1 MAREWIVVWAGR
13 HHRDRWDAL
22 CEEYRERVGRYMPAR
37 ELAVRA
43 RRVGDRGGA
52 GPERLENEGQAI
64 LAALPEPC
72 RLIAL
77 DRDAPASSSEAL
89 AELLVSSRAS
99 WPHSVAFA
107 VGSDLGLAPAVLQRA
122 WRRLSF
128 GPLTLPHELA
138 RLVLWEQLYRVSA
151 IATGSGYH
159 RKSAGSLI

>member
-1 MAREWIVVWAGR
+1 MAREWVVVWAGR
-13 HHRDRWDAL
+13 HRRDRWDAL
-22 CEEYRERVGRYMPAR
+22 CEEYRERVARYMPVR

-43 RRVGDRGGA
+43 RKAGDGA
-52 GPERLENEGQAI
+52 GAGSERLESEGEAI
-64 LAALPEPC
+64 LAALPDPC

-77 DRDAPASSSEAL
+77 DRDARPSSSESL
-89 AELLVSSRAS
+89 AGWLVSSREE
-99 WPHSVAFA
+99 WPHAVAFV
-107 VGSDLGLAPAVLQRA
+107 VGSDLGLAPAVLDRA

-159 RKSAGSLI
+159 RKSAGSLV